1 MKWWENIGNMM
12 GFAGIWENFP
22 SIFKY
27 LFEWK
32 WWFPVSSWI
41 FHRQIHLY
49 ISINLTMFH
58 SYIKILLTVLVCV
71 ISPKYWIKLCEL
83 SHLATGKTFRMG
95 TRIAKFLGFKLYDR
109 AATVCRAVLPSGP
122 LAPVARR
129 WPRCPPP
136 ESFFIQIG
144 EPRAVRSMHA
154 LATLRLLML
163 AATRC
168 WSSIQHPNVLILHPS
183 LHIVFY
189 FIFCDYHAMLC
200 YTTFY
205 YILLYCTLGVPDYSL
220 FTLLYRICDSSGGE
234 HV

>member
-1 MKWWENIGNMM
+1 MATNPPGTRQHKSVWPQALSPLAMTAGSMKMVIINLRGAMKWWENIGNMM

-83 SHLATGKTFRMG
+83 SHLATRKTFRMG

-109 AATVCRAVLPSGP
+109 AATVCRAVLPSGFAERSASACSP
-122 LAPVARR
+122 
-129 WPRCPPP
+129 
-136 ESFFIQIG
+136 QI
-144 EPRAVRSMHA
+144 
-154 LATLRLLML
+154 
-163 AATRC
+163 
-168 WSSIQHPNVLILHPS
+168 
-183 LHIVFY
+183 
-189 FIFCDYHAMLC
+189 
-200 YTTFY
+200 
-205 YILLYCTLGVPDYSL
+205 
-220 FTLLYRICDSSGGE
+220 
-234 HV
+234 